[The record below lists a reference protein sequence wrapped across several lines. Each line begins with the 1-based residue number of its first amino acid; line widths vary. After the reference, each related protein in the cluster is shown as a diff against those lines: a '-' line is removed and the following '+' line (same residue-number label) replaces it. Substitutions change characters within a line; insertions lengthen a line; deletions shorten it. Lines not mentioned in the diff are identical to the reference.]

1 MDTPILN
8 INEWYIKYQKNPIQ
22 AKLELV
28 LIANKEM
35 LSIYRPCPEA
45 HTENITFFY
54 DKRNGKILTRVIYSF
69 ESYQVCQ
76 ATKEKLNSGHKHPDI
91 FRIDQERNLLTVYY
105 SKL

>member
-1 MDTPILN
+1 MTITFQPN
-8 INEWYIKYQKNPIQ
+8 M
-22 AKLELV
+22 LEDPKFKA
-28 LIANKEM
+28 LITNKEM
-35 LSIYRPCPEA
+35 LSIYRPCLEA

-76 ATKEKLNSGHKHPDI
+76 ATKELDTDPDI

>member
-1 MDTPILN
+1 MTITFQLTM
-8 INEWYIKYQKNPIQ
+8 
-22 AKLELV
+22 LEDPKFKA
-28 LIANKEM
+28 LITNKGM

-54 DKRNGKILTRVIYSF
+54 DKRNGKILTRVTYSF

-76 ATKEKLNSGHKHPDI
+76 AIKNYLNSDQKHPDI
-91 FRIDQERNLLTVYY
+91 FRTILADQERNLLTVYY